1 MRKPD
6 DKDLE
11 WHENNES
18 FWLPL
23 EAKNEKGEIEN
34 NGYVRIRIDIVSA
47 AYAEKNPVGS
57 AREDPN

>member
-1 MRKPD
+1 MKKKG

-34 NGYVRIRIDIVSA
+34 NGYLRIRLDIVPA
-47 AYAEKNPVGS
+47 EYAKKNPVGS
-57 AREDPN
+57 ALEDPN